1 VNPFNRSVSF
11 QPYRLACL
19 LLVLLAGMFV
29 VAQSQ
34 TGLEISG
41 TVLDP
46 SGEALAEAKIIL
58 RQSANS
64 TEQTKNTDPKGQFR
78 FTRLAGGE
86 YEIEVQKDGF
96 KSTVTKIRVGATPA
110 APLRIVLPLAEVREE
125 VAVAAQPDQVSTNP
139 DENLNVVKLNQADL
153 KNLPTLGNDVLGG
166 LASLLDAGSL
176 GSGGATVRQ
185 ASGETICRG
194 RARRLLT
201 CAGQKSLN

>member
-1 VNPFNRSVSF
+1 MNPFNRSVSF

-64 TEQTKNTDPKGQFR
+64 TEQTKNTDPKGRFR

-96 KSTVTKIRVGATPA
+96 KPIVTKIRVGATPA

-125 VAVAAQPDQVSTNP
+125 VAVAAQPDQVSANP

-153 KNLPTLGNDVLGG
+153 KICQRWAMTCLVDWPVCWM
-166 LASLLDAGSL
+166 LARWVPAARPSGRHPAKQFAGA
-176 GSGGATVRQ
+176 G
-185 ASGETICRG
+185 RG
-194 RARRLLT
+194 DCGPALVKRV
-201 CAGQKSLN
+201 